1 MNGFAALDIPPCRRY
16 VVVKATAGFA
26 VCRLI
31 LKSLLFYS
39 CLDFTQN
46 LGETHGR
53 PACDVDVPINYCVRN
68 FKSFQLCEDIV
79 CAHTT
84 GQQLFQHVLCFG
96 FLCRFCCFGFSF
108 DLFDF
113 DSGDFL
119 VDSFQRCLLG
129 FQVSFQRIDVRSN
142 RCNFSGNG
150 FLCGLLFSDLCSKTV
165 AFTVLGLFLLPLGRG
180 IRDTSNVF

>member
-31 LKSLLFYS
+31 LKLLLFYS

-46 LGETHGR
+46 SGKTPLTIASEIFR
-53 PACDVDVPINYCVRN
+53 
-68 FKSFQLCEDIV
+68 SLQLCEDIV

-96 FLCRFCCFGFSF
+96 FLCRFRYFGFSF
-108 DLFDF
+108 DLFSL

-119 VDSFQRCLLG
+119 VDRF
-129 FQVSFQRIDVRSN
+129 
-142 RCNFSGNG
+142 
-150 FLCGLLFSDLCSKTV
+150 
-165 AFTVLGLFLLPLGRG
+165 
-180 IRDTSNVF
+180 